1 MSIILIGKDHVLHI
15 TESPRTNTKQ
25 DLVNV
30 NWMTEAWDSRKSWRA
45 TGESREKI
53 VVEERG
59 RKTGEW
65 QCGRVEVGGGVYC
78 EGFEV
83 MEECVARGP
92 HQVSVLKKKQAYEE
106 TREMWAAARTVT
118 LGTQGRS
125 WNEMESLQGCL
136 KTKQKDWVTA
146 FYSIG
151 KEVLGVVIVH

>member
-1 MSIILIGKDHVLHI
+1 MLIEWLKR
-15 TESPRTNTKQ
+15 ESH
-25 DLVNV
+25 
-30 NWMTEAWDSRKSWRA
+30 KSWRA
-45 TGESREKI
+45 TGGSREKI
-53 VVEERG
+53 VEERG

-65 QCGRVEVGGGVYC
+65 QCGRVEVGGGYC

-92 HQVSVLKKKQAYEE
+92 HQVSLLKKKQAYEE

-136 KTKQKDWVTA
+136 KTKQKNWVTA